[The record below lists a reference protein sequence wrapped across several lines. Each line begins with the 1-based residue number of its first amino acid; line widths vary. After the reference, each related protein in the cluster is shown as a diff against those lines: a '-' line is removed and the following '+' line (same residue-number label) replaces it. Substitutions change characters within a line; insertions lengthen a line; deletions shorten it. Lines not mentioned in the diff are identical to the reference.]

1 MLSRHIL
8 MNILSM
14 NFHNYFVTKNSL
26 NNILYRKFSL
36 NFKQH
41 SKTRK
46 ESLNEMS
53 FNKILYTARIYL
65 NLITS
70 KAFRSS
76 RLHMFYKKDVLEDF
90 AKFTGKHLCWNLFL
104 IKLHTCIAMI
114 FVNFSRTSIF

>member
-1 MLSRHIL
+1 MLSHQIL

-14 NFHNYFVTKNSL
+14 NFYNYFVTKKSL
-26 NNILYRKFSL
+26 NNILCRKFSL
-36 NFKQH
+36 NCKQH

-104 IKLHTCIAMI
+104 IKLHTCIPMI